1 MSDVLQIFD
10 PSYVLRNALYGGIL
24 CGIALPI
31 VGGLMYVRRMV
42 FLGVT
47 LPTISAAGIAMAI
60 FWHATF
66 HPDTQH
72 SDFGLALLGSTI
84 LTTGT
89 LSLLAVLERN
99 GRGVVEGRIG
109 VLYVLAGALTIL
121 LLASDRIPE
130 AGALNALK
138 GQIIAISDA
147 DLQLLVVCFTAMA
160 VLLWSFRKELLLVSV
175 DRDLAISLGK
185 QVWVWDM
192 LLYGIVGVTISLGV
206 LVVGPLVT
214 FGFLLLPPMIAMHV
228 NLGIW
233 LAPVVAAAIGMMMA
247 FGGFLVS
254 YQLDWPT
261 GPTNVVIGCVLLG
274 FMSVGQWCLKKYRT
288 PKVISS
294 H

>member
-1 MSDVLQIFD
+1 MSDLFQILD
-10 PSYVLRNALYGGIL
+10 PSYVLRNALYGGVL
-24 CGIALPI
+24 SGMVLPI

-47 LPTISAAGIAMAI
+47 LPTLSAAGIAMAI

-66 HPDTQH
+66 HPETHH

-89 LSLLAVLERN
+89 MMLLATLERH

-130 AGALNALK
+130 VGSLSVLK

-147 DLQLLVVCFTAMA
+147 DLFLFVGCVSVII

-185 QVWVWDM
+185 KVWVWDF
-192 LLYGIVGVTISLGV
+192 LLYGVVGVTISFR
-206 LVVGPLVT
+206 GPFSWPISHIWVFIAT
-214 FGFLLLPPMIAMHV
+214 SNDRHADENRDMDRPFFGRWGR
-228 NLGIW
+228 N
-233 LAPVVAAAIGMMMA
+233 
-247 FGGFLVS
+247 
-254 YQLDWPT
+254 DD
-261 GPTNVVIGCVLLG
+261 
-274 FMSVGQWCLKKYRT
+274 CL
-288 PKVISS
+288 
-294 H
+294 